1 MVVGKKNKMNLAQ
14 LMNGYF
20 NERGAL
26 MTESTSTAGKT
37 VPIMVSKSQWSVD
50 DKILSRIYEFDS
62 REKSLFFA
70 QQVLEFIQDSE
81 HNIEVRFKRDKCTI
95 IIRALSP
102 YITDLEKDVADYFDQ
117 IYKDAKYLK
126 LDYEEEL

>member
-1 MVVGKKNKMNLAQ
+1 MNLAQ

-20 NERGAL
+20 NERGTL
-26 MTESTSTAGKT
+26 MTESTSITGKT

-62 REKSLFFA
+62 KEKSLFFA
-70 QQVLEFIQDSE
+70 QQVLEFVQESE
-81 HNIEVRFKRDKCTI
+81 HNIEVRFKKDKCTV

-102 YITDLEKDVADYFDQ
+102 YITDLEKDVADYFDE

-126 LDYEEEL
+126 LDEELEF

>member
-1 MVVGKKNKMNLAQ
+1 
-14 LMNGYF
+14 MNGYF
-20 NERGAL
+20 NERGTL

-62 REKSLFFA
+62 KEKSLFFA
-70 QQVLEFIQDSE
+70 QQVLEFVQDSE
-81 HNIEVRFKRDKCTI
+81 HNIEVRFKKDKCTV

-102 YITDLEKDVADYFDQ
+102 YITDLEKDVADYFDE

-126 LDYEEEL
+126 LYEELEF

>member
-1 MVVGKKNKMNLAQ
+1 MNLAQ

-20 NERGAL
+20 NERGTL
-26 MTESTSTAGKT
+26 MTESTSTIGKT

-50 DKILSRIYEFDS
+50 EKILSRIYEFDS
-62 REKSLFFA
+62 KEKSLFFA
-70 QQVLEFIQDSE
+70 QQVLEFVQDSE
-81 HNIEVRFKRDKCTI
+81 HNIEVRFKKDKCTV

-102 YITDLEKDVADYFDQ
+102 YITDLEKDVADYFDT

-126 LDYEEEL
+126 LDEELEF

>member
-1 MVVGKKNKMNLAQ
+1 
-14 LMNGYF
+14 MNGYF
-20 NERGAL
+20 NERGTL
-26 MTESTSTAGKT
+26 MTESTSITGKT

-62 REKSLFFA
+62 KEKSLFFA
-70 QQVLEFIQDSE
+70 QQVLEFVQDSE
-81 HNIEVRFKRDKCTI
+81 HNIEVRFKKDKCTV

-102 YITDLEKDVADYFDQ
+102 YITDLEKDVADYFDE

-126 LDYEEEL
+126 LDEELEF

>member
-1 MVVGKKNKMNLAQ
+1 
-14 LMNGYF
+14 
-20 NERGAL
+20 
-26 MTESTSTAGKT
+26 MTETVTTSAKT

-50 DKILSRIYEFDS
+50 EKILSRIYEFDS
-62 REKSLFFA
+62 KEKSLFFA
-70 QQVLEFIQDSE
+70 QQVLEFVQDAE
-81 HNIEVRFKRDKCTI
+81 HNIEVRFKKDKCTV

-102 YITDLEKDVADYFDQ
+102 YITDLEKDAADYFDQ

>member
-1 MVVGKKNKMNLAQ
+1 MNLAQ

-20 NERGAL
+20 NERGTL
-26 MTESTSTAGKT
+26 MTESTSITGKT

-62 REKSLFFA
+62 KEKSLFFA
-70 QQVLEFIQDSE
+70 QQVLEFVQDSE
-81 HNIEVRFKRDKCTI
+81 HNIEVRFKKDKCTV

-102 YITDLEKDVADYFDQ
+102 YITDLEKDVADYFDE

-126 LDYEEEL
+126 LDEELEF